1 MSDPIDLLYL
11 WVKTPNGTE
20 DTLSFWVG
28 GATRPSKDAILITAD
43 NVEAWLSEDSEVAC
57 RMTIELH
64 DDPEQA
70 RKAAIRNGY
79 DPYITEF
86 GGLPSGAG
94 ATLILDTSESY
105 DGLIHVQR
113 DGEDVSHRDPTRV
126 SYELT
131 REQIDFY
138 DPREIQQ
145 AVASKK
151 AEALAESISHAAALN
166 PLLMPQ
172 LQLQLSMKP
181 GATIPLGE
189 FTPAESIDSWDEL
202 SEEQRFDVQEEA
214 AAFQPDAD
222 DTIVEARAE
231 MMRRAQA
238 KADQILG
245 RGIRP

>member
-11 WVKTPNGTE
+11 WVKTPTETE
-20 DTLSFWVG
+20 DNLSFWVG
-28 GATRPSKDAILITAD
+28 GATRPSEDAILITAD
-43 NVEAWLSEDSEVAC
+43 NVEAWLSEDSELAC

-94 ATLILDTSESY
+94 ATLILTTSESY

-126 SYELT
+126 SCELT

-145 AVASKK
+145 AVARKK
-151 AEALAESISHAAALN
+151 AEEIAESISHAAALN
-166 PLLMPQ
+166 PFLMPH

-189 FTPAESIDSWDEL
+189 FAPDESIEGWDDL
-202 SEEQRFDVQEEA
+202 SEEQRFEVQEEA
-214 AAFQPDAD
+214 AAFQPSPD
-222 DTIVEARAE
+222 DTILEARNE
-231 MMRRAQA
+231 MRHRAQA

-245 RGIRP
+245 RGMTP